1 MSSHFSI
8 LALRTHE
15 QYENSMNSM
24 KSILYFNYIKKD
36 CPAKGEIE
44 LNCIENKKWRVFKCW
59 TDVDDMMKPSVI
71 GPYLN

>member
-1 MSSHFSI
+1 
-8 LALRTHE
+8 
-15 QYENSMNSM
+15 M